1 MRFSATSPP
10 TPRRALP
17 AVTWQGHAGM
27 LTGSVSEQGSLL
39 VSGCG
44 VTDHE
49 SKHFSQDLIGIQGTG
64 RPRDHL
70 FTNHSLIHTTHT
82 SL

>member
-27 LTGSVSEQGSLL
+27 LTGSVSEQGSLQA
-39 VSGCG
+39 G
-44 VTDHE
+44 VV
-49 SKHFSQDLIGIQGTG
+49 QGG
-64 RPRDHL
+64 VGMWGYRPRIQTLQSGFDWNSRHWQ
-70 FTNHSLIHTTHT
+70 TTRSSIH
-82 SL
+82 